1 MKRVTVMEFVVLA
14 DWKLQY
20 SPRPKRYSGGVSN
33 WLNVLQTCRT
43 ALLKYAGL
51 NKFSEDIPEHIRHL
65 ANGGVS
71 LTAIHERGHDID
83 LILGRLIQ
91 CLE

>member
-20 SPRPKRYSGGVSN
+20 SPRPKRYSGGASN

-71 LTAIHERGHDID
+71 LTAIDERGHDID
-83 LILGRLIQ
+83 LILGRLFQ